1 MAIDI
6 QNLGEEFSWGSRVKG
21 VTWDNIYDDKL
32 RADMQQLFRDRGLIV
47 FEEMEPSSTMQV
59 ELSKVFG
66 PLKDHPTKSTP
77 RADPDLAEGVIDMHR
92 PSRGDPGHKHGLVE
106 VGGKLVES
114 FIPWHFDHTY
124 NDELNYAGVLRSVIA
139 APVDGHTGFTCGI
152 ELYKAMNPALLA
164 KIEQLTAIYTL
175 DVRLTQIKYGR
186 YFKTFGDTET
196 MAGNVA
202 ESAIFPRALHPMI
215 WQRPSG
221 EKVVHFCGFSAVGI
235 EGHENAE
242 GDALFDEAMH
252 DLVRNVNPYWHD
264 WNPTDMLIWDNHRML
279 HSVEGCDPKYERRM
293 HRTTIKGDYGLGRFE
308 GGKKIG
314 EVQRETAPLNLPTG
328 LQPA

>member
-1 MAIDI
+1 MAVTIR
-6 QNLGEEFSWGSRVKG
+6 NLGDQYSWGSRVSG
-21 VTWDNIYDDKL
+21 VTWDNIHDEAL
-32 RADMQQLFRDRGLIV
+32 RADMQQLFRDRGVIV
-47 FEEMEPSSTMQV
+47 FEDMEPTPKMQV

-77 RADPDLAEGVIDMHR
+77 RADPDLDPGVIDMHR
-92 PSRGDPGHKHGLVE
+92 PPRGDPGHNHGLVE
-106 VGGKLVES
+106 VNGKVVES

-124 NDELNYAGVLRSVIA
+124 NDELNYAGVLRAVIA
-139 APVDGHTGFTCGI
+139 APVDGRTGFTCGI

-164 KIEQLTAIYTL
+164 KIEQLNAIYTL

-186 YFKTFGDTET
+186 YFKTFGDTEV

-202 ESAIFPRALHPMI
+202 ESSIFPRSIHPMI

-252 DLVRNVNPYWHD
+252 DLIRNVNPYWHD
-264 WNPTDMLIWDNHRML
+264 WKPTDMLIWYNHRIL
-279 HSVEGCDPKYERRM
+279 HAVEGCDPQYERRM

-314 EVQRETAPLNLPTG
+314 EVKRETVPLNLPAG